1 MNEICFDLPWPPSA
15 NRYWR
20 NFRGRMVISKEAREY
35 RTRIGYQKSQLP
47 QVKSGARLEINMLA
61 YPPDRRKRDIDNLIK
76 ITLDALEKGLGFND
90 CQVDKLSIERKE
102 VVENGLMNLKIRE
115 IKNESQRID

>member
-1 MNEICFDLPWPPSA
+1 MSSEISFDLPWPPSA

-20 NFRGRMVISKEAREY
+20 NFRGRMVISKEARDY
-35 RTRIGYQKSQLP
+35 RTKVGYQKSHLP
-47 QVKSGARLEINMLA
+47 QVKAGARLVVDMLA
-61 YPPDRRKRDIDNLIK
+61 YPPDRRKRDVDNLIK

-102 VVENGLMNLKIRE
+102 VVQNGLMNVTIRE
-115 IKNESQRID
+115 IEKC